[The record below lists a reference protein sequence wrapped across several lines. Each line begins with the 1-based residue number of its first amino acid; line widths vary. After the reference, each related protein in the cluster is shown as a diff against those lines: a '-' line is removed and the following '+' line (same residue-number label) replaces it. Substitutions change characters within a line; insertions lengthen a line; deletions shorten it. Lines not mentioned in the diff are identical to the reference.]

1 MEAAAKRFF
10 TSPLFAVAGASQD
23 TNKFGY
29 KVLSWYTYHSLPATP
44 INPKTSSIAIH
55 GTDHNLAT
63 VSSVSELSEPS
74 KTSLSIITPPSVTRK
89 ILQDAKKA
97 GVQAVWMQPGT
108 FDEEILEY
116 AVNEFEAAVG
126 GEGGRGGEGWCVLV
140 DGEAAM
146 KTAGRK
152 WEKL

>member
-1 MEAAAKRFF
+1 
-10 TSPLFAVAGASQD
+10 
-23 TNKFGY
+23 
-29 KVLSWYTYHSLPATP
+29 
-44 INPKTSSIAIH
+44 
-55 GTDHNLAT
+55 
-63 VSSVSELSEPS
+63 
-74 KTSLSIITPPSVTRK
+74 
-89 ILQDAKKA
+89 
-97 GVQAVWMQPGT
+97 MQPGT

-146 KTAGRK
+146 KAAGRK